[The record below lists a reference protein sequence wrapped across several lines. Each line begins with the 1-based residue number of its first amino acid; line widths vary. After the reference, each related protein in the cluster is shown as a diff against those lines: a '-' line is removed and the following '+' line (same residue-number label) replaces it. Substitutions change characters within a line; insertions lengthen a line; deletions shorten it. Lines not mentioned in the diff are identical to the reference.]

1 VKPNILALAALYVSV
16 RERKMREKTK
26 FIYSEATM
34 VMSVG
39 ARLTEI
45 HTDKALKMNKKPVKI
60 EKDQLRWFLLLYGSI
75 YCVVVPSLF
84 ALLKS

>member
-39 ARLTEI
+39 LSEI
-45 HTDKALKMNKKPVKI
+45 HTNKALKMNKKPVKI
-60 EKDQLRWFLLLYGSI
+60 EKDQLRRFLLLYGSI